1 MPHPTIKP
9 EIAYVY
15 ASAEIIRL
23 SCLLSIPT
31 ARIAPY
37 CLIRADTLMDML
49 LTILNSEI
57 IPTVLWNF
65 HHSSD
70 THPKWHMQ
78 SDHTICPDVLL
89 LLLLLYKIFSYEFPL
104 FHAKKAGYLPF
115 HGNTSCQLSYYFHFF
130 IIINLSKEKL
140 PR

>member
-37 CLIRADTLMDML
+37 CLIRADTLMDIL

-57 IPTVLWNF
+57 IPIITKN
-65 HHSSD
+65 
-70 THPKWHMQ
+70 Q
-78 SDHTICPDVLL
+78 SHRFKSTRKCICVTM
-89 LLLLLYKIFSYEFPL
+89 
-104 FHAKKAGYLPF
+104 A
-115 HGNTSCQLSYYFHFF
+115 FF
-130 IIINLSKEKL
+130 LCRRAAE
-140 PR
+140 